1 MGSRPK
7 TPTIKVPKPVVYQ
20 TFVPEEDFGRA
31 DEYISYLDNERDKL
45 IAVENLTLGN
55 KEKRAYDN
63 LVNRQFE
70 QGAYIGSLP
79 ADQQETGF
87 KIDQNIRDAFDKAFD
102 KTTEDVNRSRDRFEE
117 TTQGG
122 GDKPGIDGPFNP
134 GGGGGGDDD
143 GPSKGLQDYRKFLR
157 TYDHT
162 ARGKGSGRNVERFS
176 GLDVRFVRD
185 AAKDYNISEDERNKA
200 IREAVEGYKKDDV
213 KMGGATR
220 DALEALDGKGGGG
233 GGEDKKD
240 KKDRKDKRKKAK
252 KKAEKRKKK
261 KEKKKREKFN
271 FSGKSRYQRTGF
283 STGRPGGG

>member
-63 LVNRQFE
+63 LVNRQYE

-87 KIDQNIRDAFDKAFD
+87 RIDQRIRDAFDKSFD
-102 KTTEDVNRSRDRFEE
+102 KTTEDVDRSRDVFEE

-122 GDKPGIDGPFNP
+122 GDKPGIDGPFDP
-134 GGGGGGDDD
+134 DGGGGGGD
-143 GPSKGLQDYRKFLR
+143 GPSKGLADYKRFLR

-162 ARGKGSGRNVERFS
+162 ARGKGSKRDKERFS

-185 AAKDYNISEDERNKA
+185 AAKDYDITKEERNKA
-200 IREAVEGYKKDDV
+200 IIEAVRQYDKDDV
-213 KMGGATR
+213 SMGGATE
-220 DALEALDGKGGGG
+220 EALRKLGGDFDFGKS
-233 GGEDKKD
+233 DKKKKKD
-240 KKDRKDKRKKAK
+240 KKKEKAK
-252 KKAEKRKKK
+252 KKAEKR
-261 KEKKKREKFN
+261 REMFN
-271 FSGKSRYQRTGF
+271 ASGKSRFQRTGF
-283 STGRPGGG
+283 GTGRPGGG

>member
-31 DEYISYLDNERDKL
+31 DEWISYLDNERDKL
-45 IAVENLTLGN
+45 IAIENLTLGN

-63 LVNRQFE
+63 LVNRQYE
-70 QGAYIGSLP
+70 QGAYNAALP
-79 ADQQETGF
+79 ANQEGGFQVDQ
-87 KIDQNIRDAFDKAFD
+87 KIRDAFDKAFD
-102 KTTEDVNRSRDRFEE
+102 KTTEDVDRSRDVFEE

-134 GGGGGGDDD
+134 GGGGGGGDG
-143 GPSKGLQDYRKFLR
+143 GPSKGLQDYRRFLR

-162 ARGKGSGRNVERFS
+162 ARGKGSKKDKERFS

-185 AAKDYNISEDERNKA
+185 AAKDYNISKDERNKA

-213 KMGGATR
+213 SMGGATR
-220 DALEALDGKGGGG
+220 AALEALDGKGGGG
-233 GGEDKKD
+233 GDKKD
-240 KKDRKDKRKKAK
+240 KKDKKNKRKKAK
-252 KKAEKRKKK
+252 RKAEKRRKR
-261 KEKKKREKFN
+261 KEKKRRDKFN
-271 FSGKSRYQRTGF
+271 ASGKSRFQRTGF

>member
-45 IAVENLTLGN
+45 IATENLTLGN

-63 LVNRQFE
+63 LVNRQYE
-70 QGAYIGSLP
+70 QGVYNASVP
-79 ADQQETGF
+79 ANQPETGF
-87 KIDQNIRDAFDKAFD
+87 QIDQNIRDAFDKAFD
-102 KTTEDVNRSRDRFEE
+102 KTTEDVDRSRDVFEE

-122 GDKPGIDGPFNP
+122 GDKPGIDGPFDP
-134 GGGGGGDDD
+134 GKGDGDDD
-143 GPSKGLQDYRKFLR
+143 GPSKGLQDYRRFLR

-162 ARGKGSGRNVERFS
+162 ARGKGSKRDKERFS

-185 AAKDYNISEDERNKA
+185 AAKDYNISKDERNKA

-213 KMGGATR
+213 SMGGATR
-220 DALEALDGKGGGG
+220 AALEALDGKGGGG
-233 GGEDKKD
+233 GDKKD
-240 KKDRKDKRKKAK
+240 KKDKKDKRKKAK
-252 KKAEKRKKK
+252 KKAKKRR
-261 KEKKKREKFN
+261 EKKRREKFN
-271 FSGKSRYQRTGF
+271 ASGKSRFQRSQYG
-283 STGRPGGG
+283 PGGG

>member
-20 TFVPEEDFGRA
+20 TFVPEEDFDRA
-31 DEYISYLDNERDKL
+31 DEYIGYLDNERDKL
-45 IAVENLTLGN
+45 IATENLTLGN

-79 ADQQETGF
+79 ADQEETGF
-87 KIDQNIRDAFDKAFD
+87 KIDKNIRDAFDKAFD
-102 KTTEDVNRSRDRFEE
+102 KTTEDVDRSRDVFEE

-134 GGGGGGDDD
+134 GGGGGIGD
-143 GPSKGLQDYRKFLR
+143 GPTLSKGLADYKKFLR

-162 ARGKGSGRNVERFS
+162 ARGKGSKRDVRRFS

-185 AAKDYNISEDERNKA
+185 AAKDYNITDKERNEA
-200 IREAVEGYKKDDV
+200 IRDAVRQYEKDDV

-220 DALEALDGKGGGG
+220 GALADLDGKGGGG
-233 GGEDKKD
+233 GDKKD
-240 KKDRKDKRKKAK
+240 KKDKRKKAK

-261 KEKKKREKFN
+261 KELKRKMFDA
-271 FSGKSRYQRTGF
+271 SGKSRFQRTGF

>member
-20 TFVPEEDFGRA
+20 TFVPEEDFDRA
-31 DEYISYLDNERDKL
+31 DEYIGYLDNERDKL
-45 IAVENLTLGN
+45 IATENLTLGN

-79 ADQQETGF
+79 ADQKETGF
-87 KIDQNIRDAFDKAFD
+87 KIDKNIRDAFDKAFD
-102 KTTEDVNRSRDRFEE
+102 KTTEDVNRSRDVFEE

-122 GDKPGIDGPFNP
+122 GDKPGIDGPFDP

-143 GPSKGLQDYRKFLR
+143 GPSKGLADYKKFLR

-162 ARGKGSGRNVERFS
+162 ARGKGSKRDVKRFS

-185 AAKDYNISEDERNKA
+185 AAKDYNITDKERNEA
-200 IREAVEGYKKDDV
+200 IRDAVRQYEKDDV

-220 DALEALDGKGGGG
+220 GALANLYGKGGGG
-233 GGEDKKD
+233 GDKKD
-240 KKDRKDKRKKAK
+240 KKDKRKKAK
-252 KKAEKRKKK
+252 KKAKKQK
-261 KEKKKREKFN
+261 FKEKLKKFDA
-271 FSGKSRYQRTGF
+271 SGKSRFQRTGM

>member
-63 LVNRQFE
+63 QVNRQYE
-70 QGAYIGSLP
+70 LGAYNASLP

-102 KTTEDVNRSRDRFEE
+102 KTTEDVDRSRDVFEE

-122 GDKPGIDGPFNP
+122 GDKPGIDGPFDP
-134 GGGGGGDDD
+134 GKGDGDDD
-143 GPSKGLQDYRKFLR
+143 GPSKGLQDYRRFLR

-162 ARGKGSGRNVERFS
+162 ARGKGSKRDKERFS

-185 AAKDYNISEDERNKA
+185 AAKDYNISKDERNKA

-213 KMGGATR
+213 SMGGATR
-220 DALEALDGKGGGG
+220 AALKALDGKGGGG
-233 GGEDKKD
+233 GGGDKKD
-240 KKDRKDKRKKAK
+240 KKDKRKKAK
-252 KKAEKRKKK
+252 KKAKKRR
-261 KEKKKREKFN
+261 EKKRREKFN
-271 FSGKSRYQRTGF
+271 ASGKSRFQR
-283 STGRPGGG
+283 SQYGGTRTDRYG

>member
-20 TFVPEEDFGRA
+20 TVVPEEDFGRA
-31 DEYISYLDNERDKL
+31 DEYIGYLDNQQDHL

-63 LVNRQFE
+63 LVDRE
-70 QGAYIGSLP
+70 RELGAYYGSLP
-79 ADQQETGF
+79 ADQAETGF
-87 KIDQNIRDAFDKAFD
+87 KIDQSIRDAFKQRVDE
-102 KTTEDVNRSRDRFEE
+102 TTEDVNRARGVFEE

-134 GGGGGGDDD
+134 GGGGGDDD

-162 ARGKGSGRNVERFS
+162 ARGKGSKRNKERFS

-185 AAKDYNISEDERNKA
+185 AAKDYDISEKERNEA
-200 IREAVEGYKKDDV
+200 IIEAVKQYDKDDV
-213 KMGGATR
+213 SMGGATN
-220 DALEALDGKGGGG
+220 EALKKLGGDFNFGKS
-233 GGEDKKD
+233 DKKKKKD
-240 KKDRKDKRKKAK
+240 KKRKKAK
-252 KKAEKRKKK
+252 KKAEKRRK
-261 KEKKKREKFN
+261 KFN
-271 FSGKSRYQRTGF
+271 ASGKSRFQREQYGGSRYQRTGM